1 MMKRFLMPLLAG
13 VFLVGAAQA
22 QTIDRIKETGLLKL
36 GYRLDA
42 APLSF
47 QAEDGGPAGYTPMVC
62 VELAQGILNTIKIPN
77 MDVEF
82 VPVGMQ
88 DQFEKVAAGEID
100 LLCGATTITLKRRE
114 LVDFSIPTFA
124 DGTTV
129 MLPINGSEDFA
140 QLAGK
145 KLGVR
150 RDSTTETALNNTLA
164 STATF
169 AEVLRF
175 NDHAAAMTAMENG
188 ELDAYFGD
196 QSILAGLWLSS
207 PERGNLKLSTN
218 LLTIEKHGLAMA
230 RGDTEFRLM
239 VDRLLSNMYARGV
252 MQGIF
257 QKVLPGVQP
266 GEIHRAIFTMAPI
279 IE

>member
-1 MMKRFLMPLLAG
+1 MKRFLMPLLAG
-13 VFLVGAAQA
+13 VFLAGAAQA
-22 QTIDRIKETGLLKL
+22 QTLDRIKETGTLKL

-47 QAEDGGPAGYTPMVC
+47 QAEDGNPAGYTPMVC
-62 VELAQGILNTIKIPN
+62 AELAQGILTVAQIPN
-77 MDVEF
+77 LDVEF

-100 LLCGATTITLKRRE
+100 LLCGASTITLGRRE
-114 LVDFSIPTFA
+114 IVDFSIPTFA

-129 MLPINGSEDFA
+129 MLPLNGSDSFA
-140 QLAGK
+140 DLAGK

-169 AEVLRF
+169 AEVVRF
-175 NDHAAAMTAMENG
+175 NDHSAAMKAMENG

-196 QSILAGLWLSS
+196 QSILATLWLKSEHRDNIKVS
-207 PERGNLKLSTN
+207 NN

-230 RGDTEFRLM
+230 RGDTEFRLLI
-239 VDRLLSNMYARGV
+239 DRLLSSMYAVGA

-257 QKVLPGVQP
+257 QQTLPGVQP
-266 GEIHRAIFTMAPI
+266 GDIHRAIFTMAPI
-279 IE
+279 VE

>member
-1 MMKRFLMPLLAG
+1 MKRFLMALLAG
-13 VFLVGAAQA
+13 VLLAGASQA

-42 APLSF
+42 APVSF
-47 QAEDGGPAGYTPMVC
+47 QTEEGGPAGFSPMVC
-62 VELAQGILNTIKIPN
+62 AELAQGILNTIKIPN
-77 MDVEF
+77 LDVEF
-82 VPVGMQ
+82 VPVSMQ
-88 DQFEKVAAGEID
+88 DQFDKVAAGEID
-100 LLCGATTITLKRRE
+100 LLCGASTITLGRRE
-114 LVDFSIPTFA
+114 IVDFSIPIFA

-129 MLPINGSEDFA
+129 MLPLNGSENFA
-140 QLAGK
+140 ELSGK

-169 AEVLRF
+169 AEVVRF
-175 NDHAAAMTAMENG
+175 NDHAAAMKAMENG

-196 QSILAGLWLSS
+196 QSILATLWINS
-207 PERGNLKLSTN
+207 PQRDNMKVGNN
-218 LLTIEKHGLAMA
+218 LLTVEKHGLAMA
-230 RGDTEFRLM
+230 RGDSEFRLM
-239 VDRLLSNMYARGV
+239 IDRLLSSMYARGA

-257 QKVLPGVQP
+257 QQALPGVQP
-266 GEIHRAIFTMAPI
+266 GDIHRAIFTMAPI